1 MVTQFDIECPYLFKW
16 YMTRLVAKNRYK
28 KVRVTMRL
36 DHVLKVELTVLS
48 LIIDISGR
56 TYVITSRERK
66 TVHLTYYNFL
76 QISTLIS
83 KK

>member
-1 MVTQFDIECPYLFKW
+1 MISSIATLIFYFKW

>member
-1 MVTQFDIECPYLFKW
+1 MISSIATLIFYFKW
-16 YMTRLVAKNRYK
+16 YMTRLVAKNGYK